1 MRHFFLQARRGKN
14 DDAKRQVMP
23 IVRSLV
29 QKVVIGK
36 TQGHQPATL
45 EVHGLI
51 SSILAQMDV
60 LDLMERR
67 FVAEV
72 HADFIEK
79 LEAGEIETKEK
90 QKSSS
95 THMRRSFVANTPSGR
110 ICKCRWLRGHD

>member
-1 MRHFFLQARRGKN
+1 M
-14 DDAKRQVMP
+14 
-23 IVRSLV
+23 
-29 QKVVIGK
+29 VI
-36 TQGHQPATL
+36 
-45 EVHGLI
+45 GLI

-90 QKSSS
+90 QKKLLDSYEEEL
-95 THMRRSFVANTPSGR
+95 RRKCPAWAEYTSVGGCGGR
-110 ICKCRWLRGHD
+110 I

>member
-90 QKSSS
+90 QKKAP
-95 THMRRSFVANTPSGR
+95 RL
-110 ICKCRWLRGHD
+110 I